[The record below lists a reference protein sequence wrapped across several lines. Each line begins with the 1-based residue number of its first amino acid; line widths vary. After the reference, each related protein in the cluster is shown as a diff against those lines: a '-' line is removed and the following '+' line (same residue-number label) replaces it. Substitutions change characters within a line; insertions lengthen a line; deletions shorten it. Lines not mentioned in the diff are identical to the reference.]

1 MSERRQQLGVLGIG
15 LIRVGAGAA
24 LGGRPASF
32 LRWERGIPAG
42 SSMDLLMRT
51 VGIRDFAL
59 GLGTV
64 ASLRSGSRQEQRR
77 WVGAGLL
84 SDALDVGAGLAAAR
98 TTGGRGVLSALVALP
113 VAVLDVWVLVQLRNA
128 PDASIPSSVARIGH

>member
-1 MSERRQQLGVLGIG
+1 MRDRRLGVLGIG
-15 LIRVGAGAA
+15 LIRLGAGIA

-32 LRWERGIPAG
+32 LRWEPGVPAG
-42 SSMDLLMRT
+42 SSMQLLMRT

-64 ASLRSGSRQEQRR
+64 ASLRSGSTTELRR
-77 WVGAGLL
+77 WVGAGLV
-84 SDALDVGAGLAAAR
+84 SDALDVSAGLVAAR

-113 VAVLDVWVLVQLRNA
+113 VVLLDIWVLSQLGDPA
-128 PDASIPSSVARIGH
+128 LAG